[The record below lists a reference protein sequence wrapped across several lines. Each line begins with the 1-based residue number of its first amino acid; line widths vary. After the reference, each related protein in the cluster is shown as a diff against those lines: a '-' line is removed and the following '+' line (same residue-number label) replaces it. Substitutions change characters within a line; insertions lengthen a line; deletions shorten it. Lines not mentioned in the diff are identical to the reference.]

1 MQGATQPAAPVQ
13 GFHRGLRIA
22 VIFAAVNIEI
32 TGVSPNARPEPE
44 QVIET
49 TALGEVATA
58 AA

>member
-1 MQGATQPAAPVQ
+1 MHDATQPDALVQ
-13 GFHRGLRIA
+13 GVHRGLRIA
-22 VIFAAVNIEI
+22 VIFAAANIAI

>member
-1 MQGATQPAAPVQ
+1 MHGATQPDALVQ

-22 VIFAAVNIEI
+22 VIFAAVNIAI

-49 TALGEVATA
+49 TALSEVATA